1 MVLNNA
7 ITDGAKW
14 EFVLSKE
21 IVNTQNT
28 RS

>member
-7 ITDGAKW
+7 ITDGTKW
-14 EFVLSKE
+14 EFVLPKE

>member
-1 MVLNNA
+1 MVLNNVV
-7 ITDGAKW
+7 TEGTKW
-14 EFVLSKE
+14 GLVLTKE